1 MGTFSLISCRR
12 SHPLCLL
19 ALILKWRTEPNR
31 EKQRGY
37 WKINTLNLC
46 EALPLSILFDVLGVP
61 KEKAIPLTVPG
72 LLPLFGGREPKTHPR
87 RWGWGEARSDKSST
101 ITPWWSTPLQYSCL
115 ENPMDRGA
123 WWAAVHGVAKSQ
135 TRLSNFTFTL
145 HFHAL
150 EKEMATHSSVLVWR
164 IPGTGEPGGLLS
176 MGSHRVG
183 HNWSNLA
190 AAAGV
195 PFKPKIPVRRTVEIC
210 PFSFDSKKSLT
221 EGEGNKTTAER
232 GVA

>member
-1 MGTFSLISCRR
+1 MATRFTHVNFTPSTCVQFGTIIPQLGRGMALSQGKMTTEPKVPFQQQPSLSASACLTPGGGESLCCLLSMNKLKPLPLVYVNTFSLISCRR

-87 RWGWGEARSDKSST
+87 R
-101 ITPWWSTPLQYSCL
+101 
-115 ENPMDRGA
+115 
-123 WWAAVHGVAKSQ
+123 
-135 TRLSNFTFTL
+135 
-145 HFHAL
+145 
-150 EKEMATHSSVLVWR
+150 
-164 IPGTGEPGGLLS
+164 
-176 MGSHRVG
+176 
-183 HNWSNLA
+183 
-190 AAAGV
+190 
-195 PFKPKIPVRRTVEIC
+195 
-210 PFSFDSKKSLT
+210 
-221 EGEGNKTTAER
+221 
-232 GVA
+232 